1 METFWRPDNKK
12 LTNKKRCVHCL
23 LQNRRTYDEAFPF
36 DDRVMIQTGAGA
48 RPLLEFELRPVGA
61 RRNWRNV
68 LNKQRFEATLRQ
80 HRDVT
85 PTDNL
90 GQELTQA
97 LQRSIEQQ
105 IAQDPTLTP
114 DSTVHFTM
122 QSSAF
127 THAFQ
132 SATFSVLEFQE
143 GSQTGHLSPISRGQ
157 AQLQPGLH
165 PG

>member
-1 METFWRPDNKK
+1 
-12 LTNKKRCVHCL
+12 
-23 LQNRRTYDEAFPF
+23 
-36 DDRVMIQTGAGA
+36 MIQTGAGA
-48 RPLLEFELRPVGA
+48 RPPLEFELRPIGA
-61 RRNWRNV
+61 RRHWRNV
-68 LNKQRFEATLRQ
+68 LHKQRFEATLRQ

-85 PTDNL
+85 RGENL
-90 GQELTQA
+90 GQELTLA

-132 SATFSVLEFQE
+132 STTFTVREFEE
-143 GSQTGHLSPISRGQ
+143 GSERLNTYQIGRAHV
-157 AQLQPGLH
+157 
-165 PG
+165 